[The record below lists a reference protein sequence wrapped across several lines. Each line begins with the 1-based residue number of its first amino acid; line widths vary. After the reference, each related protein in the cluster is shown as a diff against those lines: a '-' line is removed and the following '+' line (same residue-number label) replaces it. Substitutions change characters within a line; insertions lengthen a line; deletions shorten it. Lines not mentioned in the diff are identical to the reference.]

1 MLEFPNAQL
10 ADENLVP
17 LPAVGPRCANH
28 SDSPYP
34 YPLTG
39 TAGGPTVVL
48 TGTGIFP
55 TGPIGTG
62 SLPAG
67 SNTTT
72 GPKRPSGSGVAS
84 ASYLYGIA
92 NLSDPT
98 AVINSGRTGF
108 TIGASSEVFPL
119 PTSNA
124 STGGII
130 GPSSGSNL
138 PVSYPYILN
147 LTGTPLTGT
156 AIRPTAPLFTLGTIG
171 TSVGPRGTGTGE
183 SVSTPSPSPFG
194 NSSSLKA
201 LQTGGV
207 TGTTVSSNDI
217 YSYLLPLISSV
228 IGGASITSI
237 DAGSIVA
244 SIDSSVA
251 SVASALSGSFTLAS
265 IIDSS
270 PLLPSGSPSW
280 PSSLNIT
287 GLTVV
292 GSSLETAL
300 PSAGL
305 SIPSIPLVPY
315 YPSAPLTSG
324 IIASGTSKVSSSG
337 TGVPNT
343 STGTGSPFTTTPG
356 PPTSSPPGVS
366 SHGDPSIPPATP
378 IFPTLPSGSSGGPV
392 GTASP
397 FPSGIGGSSLI
408 LTTFDTSIRGSGT
421 ISQNIV
427 PTEYFYHHRRP
438 VGYGSVSRVAVTHA
452 DHVN

>member
-39 TAGGPTVVL
+39 TAGGPTAVL
-48 TGTGIFP
+48 TGSDIFPTVFP

-67 SNTTT
+67 SNTTAE
-72 GPKRPSGSGVAS
+72 PKGPSGSSVAS
-84 ASYLYGIA
+84 ASTLTV
-92 NLSDPT
+92 L
-98 AVINSGRTGF
+98 INSTKTGF
-108 TIGASSEVFPL
+108 IIGASSGFVPL

-130 GPSSGSNL
+130 DPSSGSSL
-138 PVSYPYILN
+138 PVSYPSILN
-147 LTGTPLTGT
+147 LTGTSLTGT
-156 AIRPTAPLFTLGTIG
+156 AIRPTAPLFTPGTIG

-183 SVSTPSPSPFG
+183 SGSTPSPGPFG
-194 NSSSLKA
+194 NSSFLEP
-201 LQTGGV
+201 LPTGGV

-217 YSYLLPLISSV
+217 YSYLSPLISSV

-237 DAGSIVA
+237 DPSSFVA
-244 SIDSSVA
+244 SANSSVA
-251 SVASALSGSFTLAS
+251 SVASALSDSFTLTS
-265 IIDSS
+265 TIDSF
-270 PLLPSGSPSW
+270 
-280 PSSLNIT
+280 
-287 GLTVV
+287 
-292 GSSLETAL
+292 
-300 PSAGL
+300 PSAGP

-315 YPSAPLTSG
+315 YPYAPLTSG
-324 IIASGTSKVSSSG
+324 TIASGTSPVSSSG

-343 STGTGSPFTTTPG
+343 STGIGSPFTTTSASATA
-356 PPTSSPPGVS
+356 TSSLPGVPS
-366 SHGDPSIPPATP
+366 VSDPNSLPATP
-378 IFPTLPSGSSGGPV
+378 TFPTLQSGSSGFGPV

-397 FPSGIGGSSLI
+397 FPSGIGGSSPI
-408 LTTFDTSIRGSGT
+408 PTTFDTSIRGTGT
-421 ISQNIV
+421 ISQNII

-438 VGYGSVSRVAVTHA
+438 EGYGSA
-452 DHVN
+452 DSYGYDYDFDSEDDYAYE